1 MRQQILIIPG
11 ELTTMNKMTLQNRT
25 HWAVGAKNKKENT
38 HYITSLCDIQK
49 IKPVKN
55 PPDFDVV
62 FYRKDKR
69 TEKDNCLS
77 QMKDILDGLVMAGVL
92 EDDRWDNYG
101 GMSFDW
107 VIDSKNPRIE
117 VSIIDEL

>member
-1 MRQQILIIPG
+1 MRQQILNIPG

-25 HWAVGAKNKKENT
+25 HWAIGAHNKKANT
-38 HYITSLCDIQK
+38 QYVAELCHIQK

-77 QMKDILDGLVMAGVL
+77 QMKDILDGLVSAGVL
-92 EDDRWDNYG
+92 VDDRWDDYRG
-101 GMSFDW
+101 ISFDW

-117 VSIIDEL
+117 VSIYD

>member
-1 MRQQILIIPG
+1 MRQQILVIPT
-11 ELTTMNKMTLQNRT
+11 ELTTMNKMIANNRT
-25 HWAVGAKNKKENT
+25 HWAIGAQNKKANT
-38 HYITSLCDIQK
+38 KTVAVLCQIQK

-77 QMKDILDGLVMAGVL
+77 QMKEILDGLVMAGIL
-92 EDDRWDNYG
+92 QDDRWDDYG

-107 VIDSKNPRIE
+107 VIDNKDPRIE
-117 VSIIDEL
+117 VSIDD